1 MKRLFIL
8 TIRGL
13 LLGLG
18 FWGIYVTAQI
28 ASIPSAMALKDSL
41 SQNNTMGTGQ
51 VIGPVA
57 IKGTLVHSKGRMGQ
71 VGSML
76 ISGDLLSGGDGHWK
90 PEYEA
95 LVGKVVIAR
104 GEYYRYTCSPIEQ
117 CREGGV
123 IDYLQ
128 SITSLKAPD
137 PSGDDGYGEILG
149 MKTVQ
154 GILRGG
160 KGEMAEV
167 GTMMIPGRYLSEA
180 KGRAWKP
187 EYEALVGKQ
196 VEARGYHYR
205 YYCGANEQ
213 CLTSGSIDWLLAIE
227 YLKGVE

>member
-1 MKRLFIL
+1 MKRLSIL

-13 LLGLG
+13 LLSFC
-18 FWGIYVTAQI
+18 FWGIYVSAQVVALPSDTA
-28 ASIPSAMALKDSL
+28 SMDSF
-41 SQNNTMGTGQ
+41 SQNNTMGKGQ

-71 VGSML
+71 VGQMI
-76 ISGDLLSGGDGHWK
+76 ISGDLLSGPDGHWK

-95 LVGKVVIAR
+95 LVGKVVISR

-117 CREGGV
+117 CLEGSV

-128 SITSLKAPD
+128 SITSLRALD

-154 GILRGG
+154 GYFRGG

-167 GTMMIPGRYLSEA
+167 GSMMIPSRYMDEP

-187 EYEALVGKQ
+187 EYEVLLGKQ
-196 VEARGYHYR
+196 VEVSGLHYR
-205 YYCGANEQ
+205 YYCGADEQ
-213 CLTSGSIDWLLAIE
+213 CLTSGVINWLLAIE
-227 YLKGVE
+227 DLKAVE